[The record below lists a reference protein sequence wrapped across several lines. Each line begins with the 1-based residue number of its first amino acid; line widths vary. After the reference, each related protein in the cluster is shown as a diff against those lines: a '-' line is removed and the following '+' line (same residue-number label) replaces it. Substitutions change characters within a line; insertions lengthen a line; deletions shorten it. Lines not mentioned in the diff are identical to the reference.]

1 MKIEVLKEDGT
12 KIGYDKMDN
21 ASFDWHMRFA
31 KALPLCS
38 PPPHESI
45 NPLTRS
51 TASFIAQAL
60 PA

>member
-31 KALPLCS
+31 KAFVLFHMKTFYMTMKEVIFL
-38 PPPHESI
+38 
-45 NPLTRS
+45 
-51 TASFIAQAL
+51 
-60 PA
+60 